1 MQSARAASRVWLRAS
16 AGPFGAIWP
25 RVGYWG
31 LVLYSRRVLSTV
43 PDLLTEIT
51 LAAKAY
57 CAQALPRT
65 ATNSFGWLSS
75 LWPVAR
81 RADVTPQGFVASQAE
96 PTFEL

>member
-16 AGPFGAIWP
+16 TGPFGAVWP

-31 LVLYSRRVLSTV
+31 LVLYSRRVLSAV
-43 PDLLTEIT
+43 PDLLTKIT

-75 LWPVAR
+75 LWPA
-81 RADVTPQGFVASQAE
+81 G
-96 PTFEL
+96 PT